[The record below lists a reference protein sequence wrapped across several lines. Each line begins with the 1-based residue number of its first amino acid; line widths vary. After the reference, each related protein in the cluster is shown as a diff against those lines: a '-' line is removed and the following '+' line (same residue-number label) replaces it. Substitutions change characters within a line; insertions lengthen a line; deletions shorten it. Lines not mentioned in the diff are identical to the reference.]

1 MFFMAVK
8 KAVKKATKKV
18 AKKTAQ
24 VAKKKVEKFSPEW
37 YAAKEEARRKL
48 DAK

>member
-18 AKKTAQ
+18 AKKAAK
-24 VAKKKVEKFSPEW
+24 VAKKMEKFSPEW
-37 YAAKEEARRKL
+37 YAAKAEARRNL